1 MSKRAI
7 LTVIL
12 AGLLPVAAAAVVPQ
26 KWELRAKEDFL
37 RGKLDGISVSSE
49 GLLSLAPREDR
60 LAAPVEEFYLSLLV
74 GPEGV
79 TYLGTGH
86 GGKVYR
92 IGRDGQAELLFQ
104 ASEMD
109 VTCLALD
116 KKGVLYAGTSP
127 NGKIYKISDKGK
139 AEEFFNPAERYIW
152 DLLFTDSGR
161 LWAAVGE
168 SGGIYDISPEGEG
181 RLIFKA
187 EDNHIMRL
195 MKTQRGDVIAGSGGK
210 GLIYRVSPEG
220 KAAVVFETP
229 YEEVRSI
236 ALDAEGMI
244 YAAASGTPAPKGGQD
259 ASDTTPVRLD
269 TDVTITVSASG
280 QDKPER
286 RPAAPAAVPAAPARE
301 SGAVYMISPDGVAR
315 ALWSSADE
323 MVYSLALRA
332 EDGMVIFGTGPKG
345 RIYAVDKQGR
355 SSLLL
360 QAGSEQAYELLN
372 LPDRRL
378 RLVGNNPCYLGD
390 IMPAQRSAGEFL
402 SPALDARTIST
413 WGRITWEA
421 ELPAG
426 ATLQL
431 QTRSGNK
438 AEPNSTWSDWSPFY
452 QKKDEQVLSPKAR
465 FLQVKV
471 VFKAQSGQASP
482 VLGSL
487 GVFYLQTNLP
497 PAFSKLEVLKPNEV
511 FLKMPE
517 QEEVI
522 LGLED
527 NAGDRSA
534 AKAGGDELR
543 ITLFPKKAERKGFQ
557 TITWEAA
564 DDNGDELVY
573 SILIR
578 EEKEKSWRLL
588 QKGFKGTIFAFE
600 SPTLPDGTYSVKV
613 LASDAASNPTGMELT
628 AEKVSRPFVID
639 NSQPVIRNVSVRRS
653 GSGLD
658 VEFEVEDAY
667 SRVEEVRYLVRPAG
681 WRVAFPVD
689 GVADSRSERFK
700 FSVKLDP
707 GSDDMI
713 TIRARD
719 GHGNVGVYRQAF

>member
-1 MSKRAI
+1 MSKRAV
-7 LTVIL
+7 LTIIM
-12 AGLLPVAAAAVVPQ
+12 AGLLPAAAAAVVPQ
-26 KWELRAKEDFL
+26 KWELRAREDFL
-37 RGKLDGISVSSE
+37 RGKLDGIAVSSE
-49 GLLSLAPREDR
+49 GLLMLAPREEK

-74 GPEGV
+74 GPDGV

-92 IGRDGQAELLFQ
+92 LGRDGKAELLFQ
-104 ASEMD
+104 APEMD
-109 VTCLALD
+109 VTCLELD
-116 KKGVLYAGTSP
+116 GKGVLYAGTSP

-152 DLLFTDSGR
+152 DLLFMDSGR

-168 SGGIYDISPEGEG
+168 SGGIYEISPEGEG
-181 RLIFKA
+181 RQIFKA
-187 EDNHIMRL
+187 EDNHILRL
-195 MKTQRGDVIAGSGGK
+195 MKTQRGYVIAGSGGK
-210 GLIYRVSPEG
+210 GLVYRVSPEG
-220 KAAVVFETP
+220 KASVVFETP
-229 YEEVRSI
+229 YEEVRSL
-236 ALDAEGMI
+236 AVDAEGMI
-244 YAAASGTPAPKGGQD
+244 YAAASGTPAPKSGQD
-259 ASDTTPVRLD
+259 DSNITPVRVD
-269 TDVTITVSASG
+269 TDVTVTVSASG

-286 RPAAPAAVPAAPARE
+286 RSATPAAVPAATAKE
-301 SGAVYMISPDGVAR
+301 AGAVYKISPEGVGR
-315 ALWSSADE
+315 PLWSSTEE
-323 MVYSLALRA
+323 MVYSLALGGG
-332 EDGMVIFGTGPKG
+332 DGMIIFGTGPKG
-345 RIYAVDKQGR
+345 RVYAVDKQDR
-355 SSLLL
+355 PSLLL
-360 QAGSEQAYELLN
+360 QAGSEQAYELLS

-390 IMPAQRSAGEFL
+390 ILPAQRSGGEFL
-402 SPALDARTIST
+402 SPALDTRTVST

-431 QTRSGNK
+431 QTRSGNT

-465 FLQVKV
+465 FLQVKA

-482 VLGSL
+482 AMSSL

-511 FLKMPE
+511 FLKTPE

-522 LGLED
+522 LGLEE
-527 NAGDRSA
+527 NADDRSA
-534 AKAGGDELR
+534 AGAGGDELR
-543 ITLFPKKAERKGFQ
+543 ITIFPKKAERRGFQ

-573 SILIR
+573 SVFIK

-600 SPTLPDGTYSVKV
+600 SATLPDGTYSVKV
-613 LASDAASNPTGMELT
+613 AASDAASNPAGMELI
-628 AEKVSRPFVID
+628 AEKVSRTFVID
-639 NSQPVIRNVSVRRS
+639 NSQPVIRNVLVRRS
-653 GSGLD
+653 GSDLD

-681 WRVAFPVD
+681 WRAAFPVD

-707 GSDDMI
+707 GSDDLI

>member
-1 MSKRAI
+1 MSKKAV

-12 AGLLPVAAAAVVPQ
+12 AGLLPAVAAAVVPQ

-37 RGKLDGISVSSE
+37 RGKLEGLSVSSE
-49 GLLSLAPREDR
+49 GLLTLAPREEK

-74 GPEGV
+74 GPDGV
-79 TYLGTGH
+79 AYLGTGH

-92 IGRDGQAELLFQ
+92 VGRDGQAELLFQ
-104 ASEMD
+104 APEMD
-109 VTCLALD
+109 VTCLELD

-168 SGGIYDISPEGEG
+168 SGGIYEVSPEGEG
-181 RLIFKA
+181 RQIFKA
-187 EDNHIMRL
+187 EDNHILRL
-195 MKTQRGDVIAGSGGK
+195 VKTQRGDVIAGSGGK
-210 GLIYRVSPEG
+210 GLVYRVSPEG
-220 KAAVVFETP
+220 KASVVFETP
-229 YEEVRSI
+229 YEEVRSLAI
-236 ALDAEGMI
+236 DAEGLI
-244 YAAASGTPAPKGGQD
+244 YAAASGTPAAKSGQD
-259 ASDTTPVRLD
+259 ASDTTPVRLG

-280 QDKPER
+280 QEKAEQ
-286 RPAAPAAVPAAPARE
+286 RPAAPAPVQPASARE
-301 SGAVYMISPDGVAR
+301 AGAVYRISPDGVGR
-315 ALWSSADE
+315 TLWSSTEE
-323 MVYSLALRA
+323 MVYSLALRG
-332 EDGMVIFGTGPKG
+332 EDGAIIFGTGPKG
-345 RIYAVDKQGR
+345 RVYAVDKQGR
-355 SSLLL
+355 PSLLL
-360 QAGSEQAYELLN
+360 QTGSEQAYELLS
-372 LPDRRL
+372 LPDRKL

-390 IMPAQRSAGEFL
+390 ILPAQRSGGEFL
-402 SPALDARTIST
+402 SPALDAKTISA

-431 QTRSGNK
+431 QTRSGNT

-452 QKKDEQVLSPKAR
+452 QKKDEQVLSPRAR
-465 FLQVKV
+465 FLQVKA

-482 VLGSL
+482 ALGSL
-487 GVFYLQTNLP
+487 AVFYVQTNLP
-497 PAFSKLEVLKPNEV
+497 PAISKLEVLKPNEV

-527 NAGDRSA
+527 NADDRSA

-543 ITLFPKKAERKGFQ
+543 IMIFPKKAERQGFQ
-557 TITWEAA
+557 TITWEAS
-564 DDNGDELVY
+564 DDNGDELAY
-573 SILIR
+573 SVFIK
-578 EEKEKSWRLL
+578 EDKEKSWRLL

-600 SPTLPDGTYSVKV
+600 SATLPDGTYSVKV
-613 LASDAASNPTGMELT
+613 AASDASSNPAGMELT
-628 AEKVSRPFVID
+628 AERVSRPFVID
-639 NSQPVIRNVSVRRS
+639 SSQPVIRNVSVRRS
-653 GSGLD
+653 GSGLE